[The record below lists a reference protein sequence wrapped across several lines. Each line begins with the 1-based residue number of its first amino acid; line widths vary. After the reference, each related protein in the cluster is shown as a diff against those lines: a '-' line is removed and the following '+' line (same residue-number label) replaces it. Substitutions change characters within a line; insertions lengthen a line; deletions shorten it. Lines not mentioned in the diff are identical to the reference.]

1 MNDKAPYGRWAGLL
15 LGFLITGS
23 AHYLSGRRSAGIMWF
38 ISLFGLPVMAIAL
51 LVVPGTIPYDAGVA
65 MLLVSTILW
74 FVMLKQSFRPVRRIG
89 VLGWIGV
96 VALAIVLDRAGSLLL
111 HQFVASC
118 RIHGSSMS
126 PTMLGVRVEDMRPDA
141 PDRPG
146 PFQSIL
152 TGRRFRQIKVSEGG
166 ILEFPSTGP
175 APMYSVGSKTYDP
188 PPLGARPFK
197 KPGEHLSP
205 GETLWSGVITTGDCV
220 LVDTLSYRLGNPQR
234 GDLLAFKTDGI
245 RSLSMGQV
253 WVKRIAGLPGEH
265 IRIEPPYLIVN
276 DKKVTQPA
284 IFQTIAG
291 KADGHAGYF
300 LTDEH
305 YPGAARL
312 TKTTDEVVLRKDEYF
327 VLGDNT
333 ENSLDSR
340 YWGPVPKRNIVGK
353 AVRVFWPFTRINALD
368 GQ

>member
-1 MNDKAPYGRWAGLL
+1 MNDKPPYGRWAGLL

-23 AHYLSGRRSAGIMWF
+23 AHYLSGRRSAGIIWF
-38 ISLFGLPVMAIAL
+38 IALFALPVMAIAL
-51 LVVPGTIPYDAGVA
+51 LLVPGTISYVA
-65 MLLVSTILW
+65 CVAILLVSMILW
-74 FVMLKQSFRPVRRIG
+74 FLMLKQSFRPVRRIG

-96 VALAIVLDRAGSLLL
+96 VALAIVLDRASSLLGD
-111 HQFVASC
+111 QFVAYC
-118 RIHGSSMS
+118 RISGGGMS
-126 PTMLGVRVEDMRPDA
+126 PTILGDRVEDMRPES

-146 PFQSIL
+146 LLQAIL
-152 TGRRFRQIKVSEGG
+152 TGRRFREIKVSDGG

-175 APMYSVGSKTYDP
+175 TPMYSVGSKTYAP

-205 GETLWSGVITTGDCV
+205 GDTLWSGVITAGDCV
-220 LVDTLSYRLGNPQR
+220 LIDTLSYRLGNPQR

-245 RSLSMGQV
+245 RDLSTGQV

-291 KADGHAGYF
+291 KAEGHAGY
-300 LTDEH
+300 LLADEH
-305 YPGAARL
+305 YPWARL
-312 TKTTDEVVLRKDEYF
+312 VKPTDEVVLRKDEYF

-333 ENSLDSR
+333 ANSLDSR
-340 YWGPVPKRNIVGK
+340 YWGPVLKRNIVGK
-353 AVRVFWPFTRINALD
+353 AARVFWPFTRINALD